1 MSNQLIKILSFVF
14 LFSVSFSS
22 KADETSPEFYLS
34 TDKSFA
40 REEIPYVN
48 LEGPGYK
55 GYTLRVYEIADPE
68 KFLQEKVRER
78 LVKETSDK
86 PAFADP
92 LQLLKKTFQY
102 FKNDLRQIGRKE
114 LNTKTRS
121 SVSKGLKMD
130 YPRVTEENLAHP
142 AILKNHKLVLSFT
155 VPKFKQSWIYKRVP
169 VPLKDTGVF
178 LVEAF
183 TNSHFAYSLVFKSDI
198 HFVTKLAE
206 GETLV
211 YAARK
216 DNGVPKEK
224 AVVKIWDASTAE
236 LVANG
241 KTNSSGIFHHKGK
254 TGTKSLI
261 LVTHENQFAVSDPTF
276 YSSSFYSEGGI
287 KSYLYT
293 DRPVYRPGDT
303 VYFKGIVRNFKKDS
317 YFPSSGKGTV
327 DVFTS
332 KGDAIQTGI
341 SINLNSNG
349 TFDGEFKAPEGDEVY
364 LGVYNLVLN
373 FENKTYSTE
382 FSVDA
387 YKKPTFLVKV
397 KSEKQSYVKGERV
410 KLELR
415 AAYYHGKPL
424 SGVEVEYQIFR
435 KAKYDYSPIGTLN
448 WEGTDSYLTS
458 KETSGRREIIR
469 SEKAILDKSGSYS
482 FSFLPENITEDFAYT
497 VVASVR
503 DSDVT
508 LSGASSF
515 SVNRSSIFIRVKK
528 ENQVFEPGS
537 EVVVSA
543 EIIPYDKSL
552 TKENLAREVASRKIK
567 AILYRR
573 KFQSIAQE
581 AERKK
586 IDSFSE
592 KTNPDGKAQFKFSIP
607 DKGHYV
613 LRFETEDANGSET
626 YAETTLWSSA
636 KSDSIEIPLKDISL
650 TAGKDIYSQ
659 GDTAEILILSPVAD
673 ANLLVTLEGNRIL
686 KYESIPLKGNSY
698 KYSVKITPELSPNF
712 TLSAVLFANRET
724 YSGQIKVVAPPEN
737 KILKVKTKTDQEI
750 YKPGDTVQLEIST
763 SDLKQKGVKS
773 EVSVAIVDEAIY
785 QIQEEKNPPLIS
797 YFYHPRRNDVNTV
810 YSSSYRFFGY
820 SESRR
825 MDLAFGKKSNLPLSA
840 LKEDDNRSREKF
852 KDTAFW
858 NATVNTDSE
867 GNAKLSF
874 VLPDNLTSWR
884 ITAVALTDDS
894 KFGQSTSNFISRK
907 PLSLQANLPS
917 YLLRGEPHSV
927 STTVTNFSNA
937 KEDVLVSLEANG
949 ASVQGISSKK
959 ITLKPQGSELVSFTI
974 QTEEKSPAK
983 NVSLKFTAKGTNQ
996 DTLLQKIPLRYFGV
1010 KRIESVS
1017 LKLTSQIQNTKASLK
1032 IPNTAAEERLT
1043 LRINPGNLEALKST
1057 LPYLIDYPYGC
1068 VEQTMSRFVPVL
1080 AAQKAGA
1087 LSLKQREELPKMASQ
1102 GLKNLKSLLGKEGGF
1117 KWFAPDSGED
1127 LMMSAYVYRALSISK
1142 KMNQSPD
1149 EEILN
1154 QTRSYLYK
1162 ALESTSDPFQK
1173 AYILFSLLEGGE
1185 VEASLVDSLAGL
1197 VDKQGVYGKAL
1208 TGLVFHSAGKTDK
1221 AKPVFKKALA
1231 ESGVMNNKKLPEDN
1245 AIEKDGVE
1253 MLSALLL
1260 LSVRL
1265 SEEAISDTLSE
1276 ELFNRRTDVGWKN
1289 SRDTGM
1295 AVLALAE
1302 KLEIFTEKLTPITLN
1317 IIVNGKEFKTV
1328 SAKPTEILSDKADW
1342 NFSIPNLVKGEN
1354 TVELVKEKGGT
1365 VYSVVSLQYI
1375 DKSKSFSPID
1385 KGIKVKREYFSVT
1398 AEDKNGKVN
1407 LNVKNSNSFKPG
1419 ELVMVSLEIERT
1431 GKSDSYFMVEDP
1443 LIPGFSFVSKDTNY
1457 YVGNYSADYESR
1469 QIYDDRAVFFVRGP
1483 VQKSTV
1489 RYFLRADRSGK
1500 YNSAPAS
1507 ASLMYYPEVRGS
1519 SSSENL
1525 TVE

>member
-1 MSNQLIKILSFVF
+1 MSNRLIKILSFLI
-14 LFSVSFSS
+14 LFSFTFYSY
-22 KADETSPEFYLS
+22 ADETSPEFYLS

-48 LEGPGYK
+48 LEGPGYS

-121 SVSKGLKMD
+121 SVSKGLKME
-130 YPRVTEENLAHP
+130 YPRVADENMAHP
-142 AILKNHKLVLSFT
+142 AILKDHKLVLSFT
-155 VPKFKQSWIYKRVP
+155 IPKSKQSWIYKRVP

-224 AVVKIWDASTAE
+224 AIVKIWDASTAE

-254 TGTKSLI
+254 PGTKSLI

-317 YFPSSGKGTV
+317 YFPSSGKGTI

-349 TFDGEFKAPEGDEVY
+349 TFDGEFKAPEGDDVF

-373 FENKTYSTE
+373 CQSKTYSTE
-382 FSVDA
+382 FSIDA

-397 KSEKQSYVKGERV
+397 KPEKQSYVKGERV
-410 KLELR
+410 KLDIQ

-458 KETSGRREIIR
+458 KETSGRREIIK
-469 SEKAILDKSGSYS
+469 SEKAILDKSGSYALS
-482 FSFLPENITEDFAYT
+482 FIPENITEDFAYT

-503 DSDVT
+503 DSDIT

-528 ENQVFEPGS
+528 DNQVFEPGS
-537 EVVVSA
+537 DVVVSA

-552 TKENLAREVASRKIK
+552 SKENLSREVASRKIK

-592 KTNPDGKAQFKFSIP
+592 KTNPEGKAQFKFSIP

-613 LRFETEDANGSET
+613 LRFETEDTNGSET
-626 YAETTLWSSA
+626 FAETTLWSSA

-724 YSGQIKVVAPPEN
+724 YSGQIKIVAPPEN

-825 MDLAFGKKSNLPLSA
+825 MDLAFGKKTNLPLSA

-852 KDTAFW
+852 RDTAFW

-867 GNAKLSF
+867 GKAKLSF

-884 ITAVALTDDS
+884 ITAVALTEDS
-894 KFGQSTSNFISRK
+894 KFGQSTTNFISRK
-907 PLSLQANLPS
+907 LLSLQANLPS
-917 YLLRGEPHSV
+917 YLLRGESHSV

-949 ASVQGISSKK
+949 ASVQGNSSKK
-959 ITLKPQGSELVSFTI
+959 ITLKPQGSELVSFSI
-974 QTEEKSPAK
+974 QTDDKSPAK
-983 NVSLKFTAKGTNQ
+983 NVSLKFTAKGSNQ
-996 DTLLQKIPLRYFGV
+996 DTLLQKIPLRFFGV

-1017 LKLTSQIQNTKASLK
+1017 LKLNSQNQNAKASLK
-1032 IPNTAAEERLT
+1032 IPTTAAEERLT

-1127 LMMSAYVYRALSISK
+1127 VMMSAYVYRALSISK
-1142 KMNQSPD
+1142 KLKQEPD

-1185 VEASLVDSLAGL
+1185 VEASLVESLTGL

-1208 TGLVFHSAGKTDK
+1208 TGLVFHSTGKIDK
-1221 AKPVFKKALA
+1221 AKSVFKKALA
-1231 ESGVMNNKKLPEDN
+1231 ESGIINGKKLPEDN
-1245 AIEKDGVE
+1245 IIEKDGVE

-1265 SEEAISDTLSE
+1265 NEEAISDTLSE
-1276 ELFNRRTDVGWKN
+1276 ELFNRRRDVGWKN

-1302 KLEIFTEKLTPITLN
+1302 KLETFTEKLTPITLN
-1317 IIVNGKEFKTV
+1317 IIVNRKEFKTV

-1354 TVELVKEKGGT
+1354 TIELVKEKGGS

-1398 AEDKNGKVN
+1398 AEEKNGKVN

-1457 YVGNYSADYESR
+1457 YVGNYSADYEFR
-1469 QIYDDRAVFFVRGP
+1469 QVYDDRAVFFVRGP
-1483 VQKSTV
+1483 IQKSTV
-1489 RYFLRADRSGK
+1489 RYFLRADMSGK

-1525 TVE
+1525 KVE